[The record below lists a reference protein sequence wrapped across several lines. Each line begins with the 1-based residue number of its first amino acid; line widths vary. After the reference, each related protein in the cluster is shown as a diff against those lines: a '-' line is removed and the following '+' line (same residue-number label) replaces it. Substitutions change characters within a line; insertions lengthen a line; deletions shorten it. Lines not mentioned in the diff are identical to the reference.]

1 MKGIPNTQYIHLI
14 KTTGN
19 YQITRK
25 IKGRTYSFGT
35 YDSLDEAIHARDY
48 FEKINWNLTF
58 RLHYSK
64 SNHIVKLPS
73 GKYSVI
79 KQKDTGK
86 GHNTTIS
93 YGTFNTLE
101 EAEHQVKLC
110 KTFNWDK
117 RLKPFDCMKYIHKRV
132 YPSGTVVYRIIK
144 NINGKPEVFGAFK
157 NLEHAKYERDLLM
170 TVNWDVEALDS
181 IDESLGETSWLIGK
195 YGKTPIYMPVNGRI
209 DYDKE
214 LIYNE

>member
-1 MKGIPNTQYIHLI
+1 MKGIPGTEYIHLL
-14 KTTGN
+14 KTTGH
-19 YQITRK
+19 YQISRK
-25 IKGRTYSFGT
+25 VKGKTYSFGT
-35 YDSLDEAIHARDY
+35 YATLKEAIKARDY
-48 FEKINWNLTF
+48 FESINWNITF
-58 RLHYSK
+58 RLHHSK

-93 YGTFNTLE
+93 YGTFNTHE

-110 KTFNWDK
+110 KTFQWDK
-117 RLKPFDCMKYIHKRV
+117 RLKPFDCMKHIHKRT
-132 YPSGTVVYRIIK
+132 YPSGTVVWRIIK
-144 NINGKPEVFGAFK
+144 NINGKQEIFGAFQ

-181 IDESLGETSWLIGK
+181 IDESQGTDQWLGK
-195 YGKTPIYMPVNGRI
+195 YGKNQYYTPANGRI

-214 LIYNE
+214 LIPNE